1 MFAAPKAK
9 QATMPSQQSTEDSKP
24 SLEKSSE
31 NSPLPLQLP
40 LPTAPLNGDTDS
52 PDKKRKASV
61 SSKPVPAKK
70 SKSGTA
76 AASTASASAAKG
88 QQSLRGFFQP
98 KAPPPSKTDADAA
111 SKPESGI
118 AIKDAE
124 PIGDSATPLSNEDP
138 SDPSATRNPSTPPS
152 KSRESATPA
161 SAVSFTSPT
170 ASLSNFEARSAT
182 SASWSALLNSRPT
195 APKCEDHSEPCK
207 TMQTKKKGS
216 NQGRS
221 FFMCARPLGPSGQKE
236 RGTEWRCGTF
246 IWCSDWQNGKGAAA

>member
-9 QATMPSQQSTEDSKP
+9 QVTTPSQQSTEDSKP

-31 NSPLPLQLP
+31 NSPLPLQSP
-40 LPTAPLNGDTDS
+40 LPIAPLNGDTDS

-70 SKSGTA
+70 PKSGTA

-98 KAPPPSKTDADAA
+98 KAAPPSETDGDAA
-111 SKPESGI
+111 SKIESGI
-118 AIKDAE
+118 ATKDAE
-124 PIGDSATPLSNEDP
+124 PIGDSATPLSNEKP

-152 KSRESATPA
+152 KSRESATPV

-246 IWCSDWQNGKGAAA
+246 IWCSDWQNGKGPAA